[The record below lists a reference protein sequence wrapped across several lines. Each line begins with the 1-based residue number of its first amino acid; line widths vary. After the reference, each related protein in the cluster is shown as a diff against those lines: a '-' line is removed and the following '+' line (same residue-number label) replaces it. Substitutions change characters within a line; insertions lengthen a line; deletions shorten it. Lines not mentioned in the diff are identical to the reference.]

1 MIPWILC
8 VLERDILMRNF
19 RSSRRF
25 VCKEFP
31 KAIFLSAWLKI
42 TSTLRG
48 CNRSELTDN
57 RNPNGACS
65 YKNITKRFQKYQLSN
80 TLLLSFLETMFGSDT
95 NRQIW
100 NHESSLVRRDV
111 LNFCARSKP
120 EKHNESHR
128 LLYRGTPHTPYQAS
142 MGPHV
147 ARSPYVYTCDIAVS
161 HLTIPKVPPGKEAG
175 ANSWNAKYSLQ
186 SQWFFALIKKRVQ
199 TRLKIPN

>member
-1 MIPWILC
+1 MILWILH
-8 VLERDILMRNF
+8 VLERGILDEKF
-19 RSSRRF
+19 QKQSS
-25 VCKEFP
+25 VCLQRTSKSYGNL
-31 KAIFLSAWLKI
+31 ALSAWLKI

-48 CNRSELTDN
+48 RNLTSELTDN

-80 TLLLSFLETMFGSDT
+80 TLFLLFFETIFGSDT

-100 NHESSLVRRDV
+100 NYESSLVRRDV

-120 EKHNESHR
+120 EKHNEFHR

-161 HLTIPKVPPGKEAG
+161 HLTISKVPPGKESG
-175 ANSWNAKYSLQ
+175 ANSWNAKYSVQ
-186 SQWFFALIKKRVQ
+186 SQYFDCLTA
-199 TRLKIPN
+199 